1 MKPLRVLPAAV
12 ALILT
17 ACASQPGP
25 ATHQA
30 AASAVTVPQ
39 IRRPQEETA
48 QWWFTAG
55 AAAARANVGA
65 TAPKAKNVIV
75 FLGDGMSITTIAA
88 AHILLGQRQGKDG
101 ESARLSFEN
110 LPYTA
115 LSRTYE
121 TDSQTPD
128 SAGTMTAIM
137 TGVKTKA
144 GFIGIG
150 QAADRADCASSRG
163 QELVTAL
170 ELAELSG
177 MSTGAVTTTKITHA
191 TPAATYGHLPE
202 RNWES
207 DVDVGQSP
215 AGGDCVDFAR
225 QLVEQPFG
233 DGLEVALGG
242 GRENFMLPIQRDP
255 EEPGRPGKRLDQ
267 RDLIAQWSARP
278 GAAYVWNKQQFD
290 AVDPARTTHL
300 LGLFER
306 SHMRFEHDRT
316 NPPANESGRVAA
328 DEPSLAEM
336 TRTALKVLKKNPKGY
351 FLMVEG
357 GRIDHAHHAGNA
369 YRALT
374 DTIAFSEAVQA
385 ALDET
390 DAADTLIVV
399 TADHAHTLTFAGY
412 PQRGNPILGL
422 VHGGSDFEDSGSAL
436 ALDQHKLPYTTLGY
450 ANGPGYAGASDQQP
464 EGPKTYPHYYRSL
477 GKPASRRP
485 DLTRVDTQ
493 APDYMQEST
502 VPFMSESHGGEDVA
516 IFARGPGA
524 QAFHGELEQNV
535 IFHIIVQ
542 SSPLLRDALCRNGS
556 CNADQV
562 PVNLPV
568 RAKLLAK

>member
-1 MKPLRVLPAAV
+1 MKPLRLLPAAV

-25 ATHQA
+25 ATHQT
-30 AASAVTVPQ
+30 AASAIAVPQ
-39 IRRPQEETA
+39 IQRPQQETA

-55 AAAARANVGA
+55 AAAAHTNVGA
-65 TAPKAKNVIV
+65 TPPRAKNVIV

-101 ESARLSFEN
+101 ESARLAFET

-128 SAGTMTAIM
+128 SAGTMSAIM

-144 GFIGIG
+144 GFISVS
-150 QAADRADCASSRG
+150 QAANRADCASSRG

-170 ELAELSG
+170 ELAELAG

-215 AGGDCVDFAR
+215 AGGDCADFAR

-278 GAAYVWNKQQFD
+278 GATYVWNKQQFD
-290 AVDPARTTHL
+290 AVDVSKTTHL

-328 DEPSLAEM
+328 EEPSLAEM
-336 TRTALKVLKKNPKGY
+336 TRTALKMLKKNPKGY

-357 GRIDHAHHAGNA
+357 GRIDHAHHGGNA

-385 ALDET
+385 ALDDT

-450 ANGPGYAGASDQQP
+450 ANGPGYVGASDQQP
-464 EGPKTYPHYYRSL
+464 EGPKNYPHYYRSL
-477 GKPASRRP
+477 GKPAAGRP
-485 DLTRVDTQ
+485 DLTKVDTQ

-542 SSPLLRDALCRNGS
+542 SSPLLREALCRNGS
-556 CNADQV
+556 CNADKV
-562 PVNLPV
+562 PVNLPD
-568 RAKLLAK
+568 RAMLLAK

>member
-1 MKPLRVLPAAV
+1 MNALRLLPAAV
-12 ALILT
+12 ALVLT
-17 ACASQPGP
+17 ACASQPAPSGGA
-25 ATHQA
+25 ATTRTIA
-30 AASAVTVPQ
+30 VPQ
-39 IRRPQEETA
+39 IQRPQQETA
-48 QWWFTAG
+48 DWWFTAG
-55 AAAARANVGA
+55 AAAAHANVG
-65 TAPKAKNVIV
+65 TTPPRAKNVIV
-75 FLGDGMSITTIAA
+75 FLGDGMSIPTITA
-88 AHILLGQRQGKDG
+88 AHILLGQREGKDG
-101 ESARLSFEN
+101 ESARLAFET

-121 TDSQTPD
+121 TDAQTPD

-170 ELAELSG
+170 ELAERAG
-177 MSTGAVTTTKITHA
+177 MATGAVTTTKITHA

-207 DVDVGQSP
+207 DVDVSQSP
-215 AGGDCVDFAR
+215 KGGDCADFAR

-242 GRENFMLPIQRDP
+242 GRENFMLPTQRDP

-267 RDLIAQWSARP
+267 RDLIAQWTARP
-278 GAAYVWNKQQFD
+278 GAVYVWNKEQFD
-290 AVDPARTTHL
+290 AIDAAKTTHL

-306 SHMRFEHDRT
+306 SHMRFDHDRV
-316 NPPANESGRVAA
+316 NPPAGETGRVAA

-336 TRTALKVLKKNPKGY
+336 TRKALAVLKKNPKGY

-357 GRIDHAHHAGNA
+357 GRIDHGHHAGNA

-374 DTIAFSEAVQA
+374 DTIAFSDAVQA

-399 TADHAHTLTFAGY
+399 TADHSHTLTFAGY

-422 VHGGSDFEDSGSAL
+422 VHGGSDFEDAGSSL

-450 ANGPGYAGASDQQP
+450 ANGPGYVGASDQQP

-477 GKPASRRP
+477 GKPAAGRP
-485 DLTRVDTQ
+485 DLTKVDTG
-493 APDYMQEST
+493 APNYMQEAA

-535 IFHIIVQ
+535 IFHIIAQ
-542 SSPLLRDALCRNGS
+542 SAPLLRGTLCAAGS
-556 CNADQV
+556 CNADKV
-562 PVNLPV
+562 PVTRPE

>member
-1 MKPLRVLPAAV
+1 MRSLRLMPVAAALVLSACAGTAQRPAAEA
-12 ALILT
+12 ALRPI
-17 ACASQPGP
+17 
-25 ATHQA
+25 
-30 AASAVTVPQ
+30 VVPQ
-39 IRRPQEETA
+39 IQRPQQETA
-48 QWWFTAG
+48 AWWFTAG
-55 AAAARANVGA
+55 AAAAATNVGA
-65 TAPKAKNVIV
+65 APPRAKNVIV
-75 FLGDGMSITTIAA
+75 FLGDGMSIPTIAA
-88 AHILLGQRQGKDG
+88 AHILLGQRQGQDG
-101 ESARLSFEN
+101 ESTRLAFET

-137 TGVKTKA
+137 SGAKTKA
-144 GFIGIG
+144 GFIGMG
-150 QAADRADCASSRG
+150 QAANRADCASGRG
-163 QELVTAL
+163 QELLTML
-170 ELAELSG
+170 ELAELAG
-177 MSTGAVTTTKITHA
+177 MATGAVTTTKITHA

-207 DVDVGQSP
+207 DVDVAQS
-215 AGGDCVDFAR
+215 ANGGDCADFAR
-225 QLVEQPFG
+225 QLIEQPFG

-242 GRENFMLPIQRDP
+242 GRENFMLPTQRDP

-278 GAAYVWNKQQFD
+278 GASYVWNKEQFEKID
-290 AVDPARTTHL
+290 IAETRHL

-306 SHMRFEHDRT
+306 SHMRFEHDRV
-316 NPPANESGRVAA
+316 NPPNEPGRVAA
-328 DEPSLAEM
+328 DEPSLADM
-336 TRTALKVLKKNPKGY
+336 TRTALKLLKKNPAGY
-351 FLMVEG
+351 VLMVEG
-357 GRIDHAHHAGNA
+357 GRIDHGHHAGNA

-374 DTIAFSEAVQA
+374 DTIAFSEAVQV

-399 TADHAHTLTFAGY
+399 TSDHSHTMTFAGY

-450 ANGPGYAGASDQQP
+450 ANGPGYVGASDTQA
-464 EGPKTYPHYYRSL
+464 EGPKKFPHYYRSL
-477 GKPASRRP
+477 GAPASRRP
-485 DLTRVDTQ
+485 DLSRVDTQ
-493 APDYMQEST
+493 APDYMQEAA

-524 QAFHGELEQNV
+524 RAFHGELEQNV

-542 SSPLLRDALCRNGS
+542 SAPRLRERLCAVGS
-556 CNADQV
+556 CNADRV
-562 PVNLPV
+562 PVNLPD
-568 RAKLLAK
+568 RTSLLR

>member
-1 MKPLRVLPAAV
+1 MKALCLLSAAV
-12 ALILT
+12 AVTLS

-25 ATHQA
+25 SA
-30 AASAVTVPQ
+30 ARAPTPIAVPSIQ
-39 IRRPQEETA
+39 RPQQETA
-48 QWWFTAG
+48 AWWFTAG
-55 AAAARANVGA
+55 AAAAHANVGH
-65 TAPKAKNVIV
+65 TPPRAKNVIV
-75 FLGDGMSITTIAA
+75 FLGDGMSIPTIAA

-101 ESARLSFEN
+101 ESARLAFET

-121 TDSQTPD
+121 TDAQTPD

-144 GFIGIG
+144 GFISVT
-150 QAADRADCASSRG
+150 QAAERADCASSRG
-163 QELVTAL
+163 QETLTAL
-170 ELAELSG
+170 ELAELAG
-177 MSTGAVTTTKITHA
+177 LSTGAVTTTKITHA

-207 DVDVGQSP
+207 DVDVAQSP
-215 AGGDCVDFAR
+215 KGGDCIDFAR

-242 GRENFMLPIQRDP
+242 GRENFMLPTQRDP
-255 EEPGRPGKRLDQ
+255 EETGRPGKRLDQ

-278 GAAYVWNKQQFD
+278 GASYVWNKEQFD
-290 AVDPARTTHL
+290 KVDISSTQHL

-306 SHMRFEHDRT
+306 SHMRFDHDRL
-316 NPPANESGRVAA
+316 NPPPAETGRIAA
-328 DEPSLAEM
+328 DEPSLADM
-336 TRTALKVLKKNPKGY
+336 TRTALKLLKKNPKGY

-357 GRIDHAHHAGNA
+357 GRIDHGHHAGNA
-369 YRALT
+369 FRALT
-374 DTIAFSEAVQA
+374 DTIAFSDAVQA
-385 ALDET
+385 ALDDT
-390 DAADTLIVV
+390 DVADTLIVV
-399 TADHAHTLTFAGY
+399 TSDHSHTLTFAGY

-422 VHGGSDFEDSGSAL
+422 VHGGSDFEDAGSTL

-450 ANGPGYAGASDQQP
+450 ANGPGYVGASDSQP

-485 DLTRVDTQ
+485 DLTKVDTE
-493 APDYMQEST
+493 APDYLQESAI
-502 VPFMSESHGGEDVA
+502 PFMSESHGGEDVA

-535 IFHIIVQ
+535 IFHIIAQ
-542 SSPLLRDALCRNGS
+542 SAPALRKQLCAIGS

-562 PVNLPV
+562 PVTLPD

>member
-1 MKPLRVLPAAV
+1 MKALCLLSAAV
-12 ALILT
+12 AVTLS

-25 ATHQA
+25 SA
-30 AASAVTVPQ
+30 ARTPTPIAVPAIQ
-39 IRRPQEETA
+39 RPQQETA
-48 QWWFTAG
+48 AWWFTAG
-55 AAAARANVGA
+55 AAAAHANVGHM
-65 TAPKAKNVIV
+65 PPRAKNVIV
-75 FLGDGMSITTIAA
+75 FLGDGMSIPTIAA

-101 ESARLSFEN
+101 ESARLAFET

-121 TDSQTPD
+121 TDAQTPD
-128 SAGTMTAIM
+128 SAGTMSAIM

-144 GFIGIG
+144 GFISVS
-150 QAADRADCASSRG
+150 QAAERADCASSRG
-163 QELVTAL
+163 HEVLTAL
-170 ELAELSG
+170 ELAELAG
-177 MSTGAVTTTKITHA
+177 LSTGAVTTTKITHA

-207 DVDVGQSP
+207 DVDVAQSP
-215 AGGDCVDFAR
+215 KGGDCVDFAR

-242 GRENFMLPIQRDP
+242 GRENFMLPTQRDP
-255 EEPGRPGKRLDQ
+255 EETGRPGKRLDQ
-267 RDLIAQWSARP
+267 RDLIAQWAARP
-278 GAAYVWNKQQFD
+278 GASYVWNKEQFD
-290 AVDPARTTHL
+290 KVDISSTRHL

-306 SHMRFEHDRT
+306 SHMRFDHDRL
-316 NPPANESGRVAA
+316 NPPAGETGRVAA
-328 DEPSLAEM
+328 DEPSLADM
-336 TRTALKVLKKNPKGY
+336 TRTALKLLKKNPKGY

-357 GRIDHAHHAGNA
+357 GRIDHGHHAGNA

-374 DTIAFSEAVQA
+374 DTIAFSDAVQVA
-385 ALDET
+385 MDDT
-390 DAADTLIVV
+390 DVADTLIVV
-399 TADHAHTLTFAGY
+399 TSDHSHTLTFAGY

-422 VHGGSDFEDSGSAL
+422 VHGGSDSEDAGATL

-450 ANGPGYAGASDQQP
+450 ANGPGYAGASDSQP

-485 DLTRVDTQ
+485 DLTKVDTE

-535 IFHIIVQ
+535 IFHIIAQ
-542 SSPLLRDALCRNGS
+542 SAPALRSQLCAIGS

-562 PVNLPV
+562 PVTLPD
-568 RAKLLAK
+568 RAKVLAK